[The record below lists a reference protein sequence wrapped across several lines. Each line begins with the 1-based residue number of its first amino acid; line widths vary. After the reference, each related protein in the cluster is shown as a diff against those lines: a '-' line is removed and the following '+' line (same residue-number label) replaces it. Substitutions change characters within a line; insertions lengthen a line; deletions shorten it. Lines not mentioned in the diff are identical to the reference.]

1 MSWVKILK
9 ALKYSTLGF
18 GAVGTGILLHK
29 NDWEISTIGA
39 LRFGRAAL
47 AVRIPF
53 SLSML

>member
-1 MSWVKILK
+1 MSRVKILK
-9 ALKYSTLGF
+9 ALKYSTLGL

-39 LRFGRAAL
+39 LRFGRAAV
-47 AVRIPF
+47 AVRIPY